1 MACDEGLAPPNSE
14 GAISR
19 CRGLARDARRSPNA
33 HSTTSSLENLML
45 TRKQFL
51 KFSLAVA
58 SPVWAPRSMGDEGVA
73 RLGPPSRV
81 TSLPVKL
88 HFNMFPYS
96 DKGFFLQ
103 FDLRE
108 TFPDSLPNVGL
119 YRLDGNPVYETKVVL
134 PGSSQTQ
141 IRHLAVKE
149 DGAGLVCGKAIHQD
163 GGVAPFIALLD
174 SAGNLTRVIRTNPFQ
189 PDRACFGPDGTIW
202 ALGVNE
208 EARDRAVDAEIFEHY
223 SAEGKLLGKMVLR
236 SSIPE
241 GPLFGQWDLQWMRA
255 SEDRIGA
262 WITYPSHLWIELS
275 ADDGRLLGMWRT
287 LLPVTYPNELG
298 AVFGIA
304 YTPEG
309 AVCGNFGNQQLAALW
324 WLDRSKSSWAPVPEF
339 SMSQGKSGV
348 GGLLGR
354 DGDQLV
360 FHALDG
366 NLLFLYPL
374 PPTPAGAL
382 PTEATDTGYIQ
393 V

>member
-1 MACDEGLAPPNSE
+1 
-14 GAISR
+14 
-19 CRGLARDARRSPNA
+19 
-33 HSTTSSLENLML
+33 ML

-51 KFSLAVA
+51 KFGLAVA

-81 TSLPVKL
+81 TSVPVKL
-88 HFNMFPYS
+88 HFDRFPYS

-134 PGSSQTQ
+134 PGSSQSQ

-241 GPLFGQWDLQWMRA
+241 RPLFGQWDLQWMRA

-287 LLPVTYPNELG
+287 PPPVTRPNGLG
-298 AVFGIA
+298 AASGIA

-309 AVCGNFGNQQLAALW
+309 AVYANFGNRQLAALW
-324 WLDRSKSSWAPVPEF
+324 WLDR
-339 SMSQGKSGV
+339 
-348 GGLLGR
+348 
-354 DGDQLV
+354 
-360 FHALDG
+360 
-366 NLLFLYPL
+366 
-374 PPTPAGAL
+374 
-382 PTEATDTGYIQ
+382 IQ
-393 V
+393 VELGPCAGILDVSRKVRRRWSPRERWRSACFPRAGQQPSLGSCTRCRQRQREPYHLRRRTPGTYRGSKQKRVMVYG